1 MEVIVNPG
9 DVLYLP
15 PYVWHTVETLSPS
28 VSLVSLSHDDGLRKT
43 MESIYA
49 HDFKFDLLVERE
61 GKVAAL
67 RLFLDLAVTMLYVQ
81 PSLGKRF
88 VHQLPYH
95 TIASSFTNKQS
106 ILLYLRIRIML
117 RKNAFVC
124 IVNLNLMNEMI
135 SVVLLLFFCCF
146 YLMNDYCC
154 FSGIHAVR
162 ERWPDTPVRC

>member
-1 MEVIVNPG
+1 MHAFPRLHPLWHKARIGFPSPSAVSGNFSFCFPPTAVEVIVNPG

-81 PSLGKRF
+81 TSLGKRF
-88 VHQLPYH
+88 VYQLPYH
-95 TIASSFTNKQS
+95 DCELVYKQTVNSSLFTNSYNAQKEC
-106 ILLYLRIRIML
+106 ICLY
-117 RKNAFVC
+117 C
-124 IVNLNLMNEMI
+124 E
-135 SVVLLLFFCCF
+135 SEP
-146 YLMNDYCC
+146 Y
-154 FSGIHAVR
+154 
-162 ERWPDTPVRC
+162 E